1 MTDSIYRGDVA
12 GAMPQ
17 LKDLTHTNAAER
29 VREDMASA
37 ITALDF
43 LATSIGQLAALHE
56 ADEEEAI
63 LTEGRVFAC
72 KRQMIAA
79 VTGLLEAGND
89 NA

>member
-1 MTDSIYRGDVA
+1 MTDGIYRGDVA
-12 GAMPQ
+12 GVMPQ
-17 LKDLTHTNAAER
+17 LKDLTHSNAAER

-43 LATSIGQLAALHE
+43 LATSIGQLTALHE

-63 LTEGRVFAC
+63 LTEGRVIAA
-72 KRQMIAA
+72 KREIVRA

>member
-1 MTDSIYRGDVA
+1 MDAIDF
-12 GAMPQ
+12 
-17 LKDLTHTNAAER
+17 THSNAAER

-43 LATSIGQLAALHE
+43 LATSIGQLAVLHE

-63 LTEGRVFAC
+63 ITEGRVIAA
-72 KRQMIAA
+72 KRDVVRA

>member
-1 MTDSIYRGDVA
+1 MDAIDF
-12 GAMPQ
+12 
-17 LKDLTHTNAAER
+17 THSNLRER

-63 LTEGRVFAC
+63 IIEGQVLTA
-72 KRQMIAA
+72 KREMVKA
-79 VTGLLEAGND
+79 VTGLLEAE
-89 NA
+89 

>member
-1 MTDSIYRGDVA
+1 MTEFS
-12 GAMPQ
+12 
-17 LKDLTHTNAAER
+17 HTNAAER

-43 LATSIGQLAALHE
+43 LASSIGQLAALHE

-63 LTEGRVFAC
+63 ITEGRVIAV

>member
-1 MTDSIYRGDVA
+1 MNEFS
-12 GAMPQ
+12 
-17 LKDLTHTNAAER
+17 HTNAAER

-56 ADEEEAI
+56 TDEEEAI
-63 LTEGRVFAC
+63 ITEGQVIAV

>member
-1 MTDSIYRGDVA
+1 MTNEFS
-12 GAMPQ
+12 
-17 LKDLTHTNAAER
+17 HTNAAER

-63 LTEGRVFAC
+63 LTEGRVIAV

-79 VTGLLEAGND
+79 VTGLLEGQE
-89 NA
+89 

>member
-1 MTDSIYRGDVA
+1 MIEEF
-12 GAMPQ
+12 
-17 LKDLTHTNAAER
+17 THTNARER

-63 LTEGRVFAC
+63 ITEGRVIAV
-72 KRQMIAA
+72 KREMVKA
-79 VTGLLEAGND
+79 VTGLLEAGDD

>member
-1 MTDSIYRGDVA
+1 MTEFS
-12 GAMPQ
+12 
-17 LKDLTHTNAAER
+17 HTNAAER

-43 LATSIGQLAALHE
+43 LATSIGQLAAMHE
-56 ADEEEAI
+56 SDEEEAI
-63 LTEGRVFAC
+63 ITEGRVIAV

>member
-1 MTDSIYRGDVA
+1 MTEFS
-12 GAMPQ
+12 
-17 LKDLTHTNAAER
+17 HTNAAER

-43 LATSIGQLAALHE
+43 LATSIGRLAALHE

-63 LTEGRVFAC
+63 LTEGRVIAV

>member
-1 MTDSIYRGDVA
+1 MNEFS
-12 GAMPQ
+12 
-17 LKDLTHTNAAER
+17 HTNAAER

-43 LATSIGQLAALHE
+43 LATSIGQLAAMHE

-63 LTEGRVFAC
+63 ITEGRVIAV

-79 VTGLLEAGND
+79 VTGLLEAE
-89 NA
+89 

>member
-1 MTDSIYRGDVA
+1 MTDFS
-12 GAMPQ
+12 
-17 LKDLTHTNAAER
+17 HTNAAER

-43 LATSIGQLAALHE
+43 LASSIGQLAALHE

-63 LTEGRVFAC
+63 ITEGRVIAV

>member
-1 MTDSIYRGDVA
+1 MTNEFS
-12 GAMPQ
+12 
-17 LKDLTHTNAAER
+17 HTNAAER

-56 ADEEEAI
+56 SDEEEAI
-63 LTEGRVFAC
+63 LTEGRVIAV

>member
-1 MTDSIYRGDVA
+1 MDIEYLSHSNSK
-12 GAMPQ
+12 Q
-17 LKDLTHTNAAER
+17 R

-43 LATSIGQLAALHE
+43 LASSIGQLAALHE

-63 LTEGRVFAC
+63 ITEGQVLTA
-72 KRQMIAA
+72 KRQMIEA

>member
-1 MTDSIYRGDVA
+1 MTEFS
-12 GAMPQ
+12 
-17 LKDLTHTNAAER
+17 HTNAAER

-56 ADEEEAI
+56 TDEEEAI
-63 LTEGRVFAC
+63 LTEGRVIAV

-79 VTGLLEAGND
+79 VTGLLEAE
-89 NA
+89 

>member
-1 MTDSIYRGDVA
+1 MTNEFSY
-12 GAMPQ
+12 
-17 LKDLTHTNAAER
+17 TNVAER

-63 LTEGRVFAC
+63 LTEGRVIAV

>member
-1 MTDSIYRGDVA
+1 MTNEFS
-12 GAMPQ
+12 
-17 LKDLTHTNAAER
+17 HTNAAER

-63 LTEGRVFAC
+63 ITEGRVIAC

-79 VTGLLEAGND
+79 VTGLLEAE
-89 NA
+89 

>member
-1 MTDSIYRGDVA
+1 MNEFS
-12 GAMPQ
+12 
-17 LKDLTHTNAAER
+17 HTNAAER

-63 LTEGRVFAC
+63 ITEGRVIAV

>member
-1 MTDSIYRGDVA
+1 MINEFS
-12 GAMPQ
+12 
-17 LKDLTHTNAAER
+17 HTNAAER

-63 LTEGRVFAC
+63 ITEGRVIAA
-72 KRQMIAA
+72 KREMVKA
-79 VTGLLEAGND
+79 VTGLLEAE
-89 NA
+89 

>member
-1 MTDSIYRGDVA
+1 MDAIDF
-12 GAMPQ
+12 
-17 LKDLTHTNAAER
+17 THPNAQER

-56 ADEEEAI
+56 ADEEEAVI
-63 LTEGRVFAC
+63 TEGRVIAA
-72 KRQMIAA
+72 KRDVVRA

>member
-1 MTDSIYRGDVA
+1 MTEFS
-12 GAMPQ
+12 
-17 LKDLTHTNAAER
+17 HTNAQER

-63 LTEGRVFAC
+63 ITEGRVIAV

-79 VTGLLEAGND
+79 VTGLLEAD
-89 NA
+89 DD

>member
-1 MTDSIYRGDVA
+1 MIEEF
-12 GAMPQ
+12 
-17 LKDLTHTNAAER
+17 THTNAAER

-43 LATSIGQLAALHE
+43 LATSIGRLAALHE

-63 LTEGRVFAC
+63 ITEGRVIAV

-79 VTGLLEAGND
+79 VTGLLEAE
-89 NA
+89 

>member
-1 MTDSIYRGDVA
+1 MTEFS
-12 GAMPQ
+12 
-17 LKDLTHTNAAER
+17 HTNAAER

-63 LTEGRVFAC
+63 ITEGRVIAV

-79 VTGLLEAGND
+79 VTGLLEGWR
-89 NA
+89 

>member
-1 MTDSIYRGDVA
+1 MNEFS
-12 GAMPQ
+12 
-17 LKDLTHTNAAER
+17 HTNAAER

-63 LTEGRVFAC
+63 ITEARVIAV